1 MRLDAA
7 YSRRMP
13 IATTRPLSGPKL
25 RALRL
30 RRELSQQDLAQ
41 RCKEAGRA
49 VTQGQIS
56 RLEHGHNRNPYMP
69 LVRALATSLEAEV
82 DDLLEEAAAP
92 VPSAR
97 ALPADGR

>member
-1 MRLDAA
+1 MRGNAA
-7 YSRRMP
+7 YCRHMP

-30 RRELSQQDLAQ
+30 RRELSQQDLAK
-41 RCKEAGRA
+41 RCGQAGRP

-69 LVRALATSLEAEV
+69 LVRALAASLEAEIE
-82 DDLLEEAAAP
+82 DLLEDVAAAESG
-92 VPSAR
+92 SAR
-97 ALPADGR
+97 